1 MLRWIVYKSFVWNAH
16 CRVLFKILTILMK
29 MNYKIIISTKVRNLL
44 SFAPL
49 GLVSPQHFDHCDEE
63 YCCQQEYRSLNHCLL
78 YFITVLISNKMILS
92 VRDQW
97 MTGWCKQH
105 CLYSD
110 CDITA
115 SCSKKKNEIKII
127 VSTSSLQC

>member
-1 MLRWIVYKSFVWNAH
+1 
-16 CRVLFKILTILMK
+16 

-49 GLVSPQHFDHCDEE
+49 GRVSPQHFDHCDEE

-92 VRDQW
+92 VRDQEW
-97 MTGWCKQH
+97 QV
-105 CLYSD
+105 D
-110 CDITA
+110 A
-115 SCSKKKNEIKII
+115 SSIVCIWIVTLLPVIVKKKKMK
-127 VSTSSLQC
+127 SK

>member
-1 MLRWIVYKSFVWNAH
+1 
-16 CRVLFKILTILMK
+16 

-63 YCCQQEYRSLNHCLL
+63 YCCQQEYSHCLL

-92 VRDQW
+92 VVTNEWQVD
-97 MTGWCKQH
+97 
-105 CLYSD
+105 
-110 CDITA
+110 A
-115 SCSKKKNEIKII
+115 SSIVCIWIVTLLPVVVKKKKNEIKII

>member
-1 MLRWIVYKSFVWNAH
+1 MPH
-16 CRVLFKILTILMK
+16 CRVLFEILTILMK

-49 GLVSPQHFDHCDEE
+49 GRVSPQHFDHCDEE

-92 VRDQW
+92 VHDQ
-97 MTGWCKQH
+97 
-105 CLYSD
+105 
-110 CDITA
+110 
-115 SCSKKKNEIKII
+115 
-127 VSTSSLQC
+127 